1 MPSYNYG
8 TAIDKLIDNY
18 QEMLELLIQ
27 ARLASNRIDEWKNT
41 LDIVINPEQTSF
53 DSTNVKLI
61 RQLAFKWICREC
73 QEVRVD
79 DERVIEGMKCR
90 YCAYL

>member
-18 QEMLELLIQ
+18 REMLELHIQ
-27 ARLASNRIDEWKNT
+27 ARLASDRIDEWKNT

-61 RQLAFKWICREC
+61 RQWICREC
-73 QEVRVD
+73 HEVRVD